1 VRYTFDALGLIAD
14 QADLIL
20 RLHQQYPDGLRLAII
35 DTLNRSMD
43 GDENSAQDM
52 RNYLG
57 AAERISN
64 EFSCTVII
72 IHHCGR
78 NGERPRGS
86 TAIDGSIDLLMR
98 VQQQEDKTIFAVIEA
113 AKEMKPGL
121 AVVSRIESCFVG
133 VDADGED
140 YFSAIA
146 APPEGGTGVTNREA
160 LGQAV
165 EKKATKPKAEKRN
178 VAFDLLK
185 RLIVDGKS
193 FNPDGDESRGNVL
206 AVPEGEWAKAY
217 RRKMEEQPDK
227 ERKPES
233 IDRAFRRDK
242 KLLIE
247 AKLVDMHAGHVWLVS
262 DEPKRQRR
270 AD

>member
-1 VRYTFDALGLIAD
+1 
-14 QADLIL
+14 
-20 RLHQQYPDGLRLAII
+20 
-35 DTLNRSMD
+35 MD

-57 AAERISN
+57 AAERIGK

-72 IHHCGR
+72 IHHCGK

-98 VQQQEDKTIFAVIEA
+98 VQQQEDETIVAVIEA

-121 AVVSRIESCFVG
+121 AVVSRIKSCFVG

-146 APPEGGTGVTNREA
+146 APPEGGTGITNREA
-160 LGQAV
+160 IGQAV
-165 EKKATKPKAEKRN
+165 TTNKKAAKPKVEKRN

-185 RLIVDGKS
+185 KLIVNGKS
-193 FNPDGDESRGNVL
+193 FNPDGDESRGSVL
-206 AVPEGEWAKAY
+206 AVPESEWAKAY
-217 RRKMEEQPDK
+217 RKKMEEQPDK

-247 AKLVDMHAGHVWLVS
+247 AKLVDVYAGHVWLVG

-270 AD
+270 TE